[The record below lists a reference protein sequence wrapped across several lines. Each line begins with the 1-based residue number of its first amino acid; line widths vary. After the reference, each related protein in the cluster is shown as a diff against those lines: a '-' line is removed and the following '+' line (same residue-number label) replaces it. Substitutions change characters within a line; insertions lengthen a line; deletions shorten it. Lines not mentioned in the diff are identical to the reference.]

1 VYTQVTMSELQ
12 FIIGFFLFFFG
23 ASVGSF
29 LNVLIYRTRK
39 NQPWLVGR
47 SQCESCKK
55 QIAWY
60 DNIPLL
66 SFILLRGKCRHCH
79 KILSISHPIVEGLTG
94 ILFLWWYVV
103 GSFFFQLTQQPF
115 TMLQPL
121 FWLFVGLILLFI
133 FIYDY
138 RYLII
143 PDWTVATLAIM
154 ALLYRI
160 ALVLSGIMRPE
171 DFFWTVFGAVAASG
185 FFYAIWI
192 ITKHKGIGFG
202 DIKLAAPLGLLMG
215 WPVVWVGLWLASVI
229 GAIVGLTLIT
239 AGKAKFGKPIPFGPF
254 LIIGTLL
261 ALVWGDTL
269 ISWYATLI

>member
-1 VYTQVTMSELQ
+1 MSELSI
-12 FIIGFFLFFFG
+12 IIGVLLFFFG

-29 LNVLIYRTRK
+29 LNVVIYRTRTGK
-39 NQPWLVGR
+39 SWVSGR

-60 DNIPLL
+60 DNIPLF
-66 SFILLRGKCRHCH
+66 SFAVLRGKCRRCH

-94 ILFLWWYVV
+94 TLFVWWYLV
-103 GSFFFQLTQQPF
+103 GFFFFQLSQQPF

-121 FWLFVGLILLFI
+121 FWLVVGIVLLFI

-138 RYLII
+138 RYYII
-143 PDWTVATLAIM
+143 PDWTVVALTAM

-160 ALVLSGIMRPE
+160 ALVLAGIMRQE

-185 FFYAIWI
+185 FFYFIWLV
-192 ITKHKGIGFG
+192 TKRKGIGFG
-202 DIKLAAPLGLLMG
+202 DVKLAAPLGLLMG
-215 WPVVWVGLWLASVI
+215 WPVVWVGLWLSTVV
-229 GAIVGLTLIT
+229 GAVVGLLLILF
-239 AGKAKFGKPIPFGPF
+239 GKAQFGKPIPFGPF

-261 ALVWGDTL
+261 ALLWGDTL

>member
-1 VYTQVTMSELQ
+1 MLDTMSELQ
-12 FIIGFFLFFFG
+12 LIIGFFLFIFG
-23 ASVGSF
+23 TSVGSF

-39 NQPWLVGR
+39 NQPWMAGR

-66 SFILLRGKCRHCH
+66 SFIILRGKCRHC
-79 KILSISHPIVEGLTG
+79 KKTLSISHPIVEGLAGT
-94 ILFLWWYVV
+94 LFLWWYMV
-103 GSFFFQLTQQPF
+103 GFFFFQLSQQPF
-115 TMLQPL
+115 SMLQPL
-121 FWLFVGLILLFI
+121 FWLLVGLVLLFI

-143 PDWTVATLAIM
+143 PDWTVIALTTM

-160 ALVLSGIMRPE
+160 ALVLAGIMRPE
-171 DFFWTVFGAVAASG
+171 DFYWTIFGAVAASG
-185 FFYAIWI
+185 FFYAIWLL
-192 ITKHKGIGFG
+192 TKRRGIGFG
-202 DIKLAAPLGLLMG
+202 DVKLAAPLGLLMG
-215 WPVVWVGLWLASVI
+215 WPVVWIGLWLATVVGAVI
-229 GAIVGLTLIT
+229 GVALVAT
-239 AGKAKFGKPIPFGPF
+239 GKARFGKPIPFGPF